1 MSRVVRRVVGLH
13 GNGARLSPR
22 SSPRREARQGGAA
35 QRAVAS
41 ILRVQRPPEDQ
52 WILLPALFLVA
63 LGILMVF
70 SSSALNS
77 LATNNDPYFMG
88 WKQAL
93 FAGCGLGAMAL
104 LSQLD
109 YRRWRSLS
117 TPFLFLAI
125 GLLCAV
131 MVLPTEQ
138 GFHRAISVGP
148 ISIHAAEVAKLALVL
163 FLADFLSRRGHAL
176 AEPSTLVPALA
187 AIALCFALGLIEPDL
202 GTATVVAGVG
212 FAVFFSAGVPLR
224 WVVGPALVAVALG
237 VIGISL
243 REYQAARL
251 VNWFDPFSD
260 PTGDSYQTLQGLI
273 AIAVGGPL
281 GTGIGTSQQLG
292 GVIIPYAWNDYIF
305 AVVGEEFGALGTS
318 AVIVAFLV
326 LAVRGLRVA
335 RRAPD
340 TFGALLAT
348 GIVVWICGQAF
359 MNIGVVLALLPVTGV
374 PLPLLSQGG
383 SSLFVL
389 MSAIGLL
396 LSISRETMGSREI
409 GGNDARGDRGWR
421 NGRAPLPGIRRG
433 PYAPAPASRR

>member
-1 MSRVVRRVVGLH
+1 MSRVVRRVAGTPLGGV
-13 GNGARLSPR
+13 RLSPR
-22 SSPRREARQGGAA
+22 REPRTALSP
-35 QRAVAS
+35 QRVIAS

-63 LGILMVF
+63 LGVLMVF

-77 LATNNDPYFMG
+77 LAATDDPYFMG
-88 WKQAL
+88 WRQAL
-93 FAGCGLGAMAL
+93 FAACGLGSMAL
-104 LSQLD
+104 LSQWD

-117 TPFLFLAI
+117 TPFLFVAL

-131 MVLPTEQ
+131 MFLPTEQ
-138 GFHRAISVGP
+138 GFHRALSVGP
-148 ISIHAAEVAKLALVL
+148 ISIHAAEVAKLALIL
-163 FLADFLSRRGHAL
+163 FLADFLSRRGHAM
-176 AEPSTLVPALA
+176 AEQSTLFPALL
-187 AIALCFALGLIEPDL
+187 AIGLSFGLVLIEPDL
-202 GTATVVAGVG
+202 GTATVIAGVG
-212 FAVFFSAGVPLR
+212 FAVFFSAGAPLR
-224 WVVGPALVAVALG
+224 WVFGPAVVAVAIG
-237 VIGISL
+237 IIGISL

-251 VNWFDPFSD
+251 GNWLDPFSD
-260 PTGDSYQTLQGLI
+260 PMGSSYQTLQGLI

-305 AVVGEEFGALGTS
+305 AVVGEEFGALGTT
-318 AVIVAFLV
+318 AVILAFLL

-383 SSLFVL
+383 SSLLVL

-396 LSISRETMGSREI
+396 LSVSRETMGSKEI
-409 GGNDARGDRGWR
+409 GGNDARSDRGRR
-421 NGRAPLPGIRRG
+421 NGGTSLPGIRRG
-433 PYAPAPASRR
+433 PYAPTATPRR

>member
-1 MSRVVRRVVGLH
+1 MSRVVRRVAGTPLGGV
-13 GNGARLSPR
+13 RLSPQR
-22 SSPRREARQGGAA
+22 EPRTALSA
-35 QRAVAS
+35 QRVIAS

-63 LGILMVF
+63 LGVLMVF

-77 LATNNDPYFMG
+77 LVKTDDPYFMG
-88 WKQAL
+88 WRQAL
-93 FAGCGLGAMAL
+93 FAGCGLGSMAL
-104 LSQLD
+104 LSQWD
-109 YRRWRSLS
+109 YRRWRAFA
-117 TPFLFLAI
+117 TPLLVAAAVLLVAVLF
-125 GLLCAV
+125 
-131 MVLPTEQ
+131 LPTEQ
-138 GFHRAISVGP
+138 GLKRSLSVGP
-148 ISIHAAEVAKLALVL
+148 ISIHAAEIAKLALIL
-163 FLADFLSRRGHAL
+163 FLADHLSRRGHAL
-176 AEPSTLVPALA
+176 SEKLTLAPALL
-187 AIALCFALGLIEPDL
+187 AIGLTFGLVLIEPDL

-212 FAVFFSAGVPLR
+212 FAVFFSAGAPLR
-224 WVVGPALVAVALG
+224 WVFGPSLLAAAIG

-243 REYQAARL
+243 RGYQAARL
-251 VNWFDPFSD
+251 NNWMDPFSD
-260 PTGDSYQTLQGLI
+260 PMGSSYQTLQGLI

-305 AVVGEEFGALGTS
+305 AVVGEEFGALGTTM
-318 AVIVAFLV
+318 VILAFLL

-396 LSISRETMGSREI
+396 LSVSRETMGSKEI
-409 GGNDARGDRGWR
+409 GGNDARSDRGWR
-421 NGRAPLPGIRRG
+421 NGGTPLPGIRRG
-433 PYAPAPASRR
+433 PYAPTATPRR

>member
-1 MSRVVRRVVGLH
+1 
-13 GNGARLSPR
+13 
-22 SSPRREARQGGAA
+22 
-35 QRAVAS
+35 
-41 ILRVQRPPEDQ
+41 
-52 WILLPALFLVA
+52 
-63 LGILMVF
+63 MVF

-117 TPFLFLAI
+117 LPFLFLAI

-176 AEPSTLVPALA
+176 AEPRTLVPALA
-187 AIALCFALGLIEPDL
+187 AIALCFALVLIEPDL

-318 AVIVAFLV
+318 ALIV
-326 LAVRGLRVA
+326 GL
-335 RRAPD
+335 
-340 TFGALLAT
+340 GALTVVPLLFFGYATPKVPLSLMGLLQYINPTIQFILGLVVFNEAVTTT
-348 GIVVWICGQAF
+348 GIIGFTLVWI
-359 MNIGVVLALLPVTGV
+359 ALLILAIEGVRKGRGARSTTTPIDSPQHPSAPPVH
-374 PLPLLSQGG
+374 Q
-383 SSLFVL
+383 
-389 MSAIGLL
+389 
-396 LSISRETMGSREI
+396 
-409 GGNDARGDRGWR
+409 
-421 NGRAPLPGIRRG
+421 
-433 PYAPAPASRR
+433 

>member
-1 MSRVVRRVVGLH
+1 MLF
-13 GNGARLSPR
+13 R
-22 SSPRREARQGGAA
+22 S
-35 QRAVAS
+35 V
-41 ILRVQRPPEDQ
+41 
-52 WILLPALFLVA
+52 
-63 LGILMVF
+63 
-70 SSSALNS
+70 
-77 LATNNDPYFMG
+77 
-88 WKQAL
+88 
-93 FAGCGLGAMAL
+93 
-104 LSQLD
+104 
-109 YRRWRSLS
+109 
-117 TPFLFLAI
+117 
-125 GLLCAV
+125 
-131 MVLPTEQ
+131 
-138 GFHRAISVGP
+138 
-148 ISIHAAEVAKLALVL
+148 
-163 FLADFLSRRGHAL
+163 
-176 AEPSTLVPALA
+176 
-187 AIALCFALGLIEPDL
+187 LIEPDL